1 MFDRRE
7 PNAHRYTHHLIERPD
22 RYRTGPGPLATVLLP
37 LGGIIIVSSGFFAL
51 AHLED
56 VVIRLVMVPGFG
68 IGLILIMASR
78 LSSTQFRE
86 RRRMAGI
93 LRKLDE

>member
-1 MFDRRE
+1 MFNQRE
-7 PNAHRYTHHLIERPD
+7 AHKHRYPRHLIERPE
-22 RYRTGPGPLATVLLP
+22 RYRTGAGPLATVLLP
-37 LGGIIIVSSGFFAL
+37 LGGIIIVASGFFAL
-51 AHLED
+51 THLED